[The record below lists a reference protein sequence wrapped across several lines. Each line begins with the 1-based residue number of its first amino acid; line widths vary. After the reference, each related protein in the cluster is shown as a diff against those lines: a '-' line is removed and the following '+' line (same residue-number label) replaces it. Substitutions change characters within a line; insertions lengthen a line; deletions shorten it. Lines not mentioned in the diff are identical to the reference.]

1 MTLTLKETTPGRV
14 GLMAARPPAALLR
27 RVPRQER
34 GRVRVE
40 KILDAA
46 ADVIASTG
54 VEAATTNAIAAQAQT
69 SVGSLYQFF
78 PNKEAIVDALA
89 ARFNAELRR
98 INDEAMSP
106 ESPDVSLQTLVDR
119 VVTALLRFHQENP
132 AYRHVYQAT
141 HRPDGAPGDKE
152 AELHKAVT
160 HRVEQLLEAR
170 APQMPSYAKHL
181 HATIAVLSVHALLG
195 FAMTASPMMQT
206 GIVDE
211 LKAMIVTYLSDAI
224 NGRSALPPTAPA
236 ISA

>member
-1 MTLTLKETTPGRV
+1 MMTPALKEATLSGRTATIQ
-14 GLMAARPPAALLR
+14 GRAPAALLR

-46 ADVIASTG
+46 AEVIASTG
-54 VEAATTNAIAAQAQT
+54 VDAATTNAIAAQANT

-89 ARFNAELRR
+89 ARYNTELRR

-106 ESPDVSLQTLVDR
+106 ESMLAPLAEIVDR
-119 VVTALLRFHQENP
+119 VVTALLQFHDANP

-141 HRPDGAPGDKE
+141 HCPDGAPGDKE
-152 AELHKAVT
+152 AELHKAVVT
-160 HRVEQLLEAR
+160 RVEEVLLAR
-170 APQMPSYAKHL
+170 APLMDSHVKHV

-195 FAMTASPMMQT
+195 FAMTASPTMRAS
-206 GIVDE
+206 IVDE
-211 LKAMIVTYLSDAI
+211 LKAMIVKYLAEAI
-224 NGRSALPPTAPA
+224 EGANSSAPLMR
-236 ISA
+236 